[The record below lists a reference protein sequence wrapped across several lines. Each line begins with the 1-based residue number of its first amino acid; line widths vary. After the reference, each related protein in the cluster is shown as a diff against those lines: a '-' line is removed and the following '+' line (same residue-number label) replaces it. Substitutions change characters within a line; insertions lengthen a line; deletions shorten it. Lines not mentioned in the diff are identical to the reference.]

1 MATAVNSPS
10 DTKGPS
16 LVRRVLSEG
25 LGRFFVTV
33 CAGIIIVITVLM
45 IFFVALKGI
54 ATFRGPEALSLS
66 EVLFSSVWSP
76 WQTRLDAQPSFGI
89 LIFAVGSLLVSGLA
103 VLLAAPLA
111 VAAAIF
117 TTEIEPRIGER
128 YLRPALEMFTGVPSV
143 VYGWVG
149 LTVLVP
155 FIRNYVGGLG
165 FSLLAGSIVVAVM
178 ILPSIA
184 TLTIDALKALPSTY
198 KEGSLALG
206 ATRWQTIRHVV
217 VPAAKLRIGTA
228 VTLGLARALGEALA
242 VQMVI
247 GNSIRFPQSLLHST
261 STMTSVM
268 TMDMSNTLFGSQWNN
283 VLWTMA
289 FLLLCLTLLLVVL
302 IRRMGST
309 QKRGAR

>member
-1 MATAVNSPS
+1 MATAANSPP
-10 DTKGPS
+10 DARNLGVFRK
-16 LVRRVLSEG
+16 LLSEG

-33 CAGIIIVITVLM
+33 CAGIIILITLLM
-45 IFFVALKGI
+45 IFFVAYKGI
-54 ATFRGPEALSLS
+54 AAFRGPEALSVS
-66 EVLFSSVWSP
+66 EVLFNATWAP
-76 WQTRLDAQPSFGI
+76 WPTGMDGQPSFGI
-89 LIFAVGSLLVSGLA
+89 LIFLVGSLLVSGLA
-103 VLLAAPLA
+103 VLFAAPLA

-117 TTEIEPRIGER
+117 TTEIAPHLGER

-184 TLTIDALKALPSTY
+184 TLTIDALKALPNSF

-206 ATRWQTIRHVV
+206 ATRWQTIRHVL
-217 VPAAKLRIGTA
+217 VPAAGLRIGTA
-228 VTLGLARALGEALA
+228 ITLGLARALGEALA

-247 GNSIRFPQSLLHST
+247 GNSIQFPRSLLHGT
-261 STMTSVM
+261 STLTSIM
-268 TMDMSNTLFGSQWNN
+268 TMDMSNTLFGSLWNN

-302 IRRMGST
+302 IRRMGGT
-309 QKRGAR
+309 QKRGVR